1 MKYFLIVLSLLLSS
15 CFSNQN
21 VINKKNFSFFSDD
34 ASSNAPYAYQD
45 KMGIWRTFDNKER
58 IKVLYNNNIY
68 SLNDFNQKYKFD
80 TFKNVIIIKEKKD
93 IIALTNDETC
103 EVIIKVLY

>member
-1 MKYFLIVLSLLLSS
+1 MNLNKITIPEKHTSL
-15 CFSNQN
+15 
-21 VINKKNFSFFSDD
+21 
-34 ASSNAPYAYQD
+34 
-45 KMGIWRTFDNKER
+45 GI
-58 IKVLYNNNIY
+58 
-68 SLNDFNQKYKFD
+68 D